1 MRLIKFCQMRKRG
14 DYMMHSVNDDSLDDF
29 DDDNEVLIS
38 EILEDLVGSVIE
50 KVWIL
55 ILGICYEEYFEVD
68 FDDEEQKYVSERI

>member
-1 MRLIKFCQMRKRG
+1 
-14 DYMMHSVNDDSLDDF
+14 MMHSVNDDSLDDS